1 MSEQDLKK
9 NDLQVKTLS
18 QVLRDGDGSLK
29 RTPQLIK
36 RILNEGMWMDRIIH
50 ATGERQ
56 KYEEHEFAKFVQ
68 DDPPEGLGATVDILK
83 DLCKNDPE
91 ALTMLRKA
99 TTQEAG
105 GDRRS
110 EEAQIIVDNINNGR
124 SAGTSKDYTLD
135 RLSRER
141 PDLYEAVVEG
151 EMSANAAAIKAG
163 FRTKT
168 ISVPVMKGGE
178 PQIQR
183 AADSL
188 EKHFGDDFRAL
199 VDELTSR
206 LKEPA
211 YQ

>member
-99 TTQEAG
+99 TNKQG
-105 GDRRS
+105 HRS
-110 EEAQIIVDNINNGR
+110 DLHDNITEDAR
-124 SAGTSKDYTLD
+124 KTGTAKDYTLD

-141 PDLYEAVVEG
+141 PDLYGAVVEG